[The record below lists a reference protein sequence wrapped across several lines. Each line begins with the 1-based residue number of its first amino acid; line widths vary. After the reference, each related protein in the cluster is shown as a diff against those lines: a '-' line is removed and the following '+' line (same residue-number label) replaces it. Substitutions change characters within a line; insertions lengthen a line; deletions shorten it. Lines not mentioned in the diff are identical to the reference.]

1 MAEMSD
7 FLHGAFWEGWRRW
20 AVWLVCI
27 GAVMLLGWFRTTTD
41 AELAFAS
48 FTLFPVLFI
57 AWTGGKWNGLFMAFL
72 GAAMWAVGDI
82 VAERQF
88 SAAWIPWVN
97 AATRLFIYSLVAI
110 LAAQVCLQYRREH
123 EQASCDA
130 LTGLLNRRT
139 FLEAGK
145 SETERSKRYARP
157 LTVVFLDL
165 DDFKQLND
173 TMGHDAGDAALQ
185 ATARALCGTLRSN
198 DRVAR
203 LGGDEFAILLPEI
216 GYDEAAE
223 AGRKILV
230 AVNGALQD
238 FPQVGSSVGVAWFGE
253 TDRTFPAMLKAAD
266 ELMYEVK
273 AGGKNNLCCRRIS
286 PRGTKQP
293 PAKAGGFELRTES
306 PDTRRLNDVS

>member
-1 MAEMSD
+1 MAGISD
-7 FLHGAFWEGWRRW
+7 FLYGAFWKGWRRW
-20 AVWLVCI
+20 AVWSVCI
-27 GAVMLLGWFRTTTD
+27 GAVVLLGWFRTTTD

-57 AWTGGKWNGLFMAFL
+57 AWLGGKRNGLFMAFL

-82 VAERQF
+82 AAERQF
-88 SAAWIPWVN
+88 SAAWIPWAN
-97 AATRLFIYSLVAI
+97 AATRLFTYSLVAI
-110 LAAQVCLQYRREH
+110 LAAEVRLQFQREH
-123 EQASCDA
+123 EHANRDA
-130 LTGLLNRRT
+130 LTGLLNRRA
-139 FLEAGK
+139 FLDAGK
-145 SETERSKRYARP
+145 RETERSKRYAHP
-157 LTVVFLDL
+157 LTVVFIDL

-173 TMGHDAGDAALQ
+173 TTGHDAGDAALQ
-185 ATARALCGTLRSN
+185 ATAQALLGALRSN

-230 AVNGALQD
+230 AVNGALRE

-253 TDRTFPAMLKAAD
+253 ADRAFPAMLKAAD

-273 AGGKNNLCCRRIS
+273 AGGKNNLSCRRLS
-286 PRGTKQP
+286 PSG
-293 PAKAGGFELRTES
+293 
-306 PDTRRLNDVS
+306 N